1 MKNFKTVFK
10 GFLIVLT
17 LYLVNP
23 CVTIGQTTKIDTI
36 CLKESNFKYIL
47 KEAESAPL
55 LREIIE
61 NDKTIINNL
70 ELAVNIEKAKAR
82 KQKWIIGGTLGGG
95 LLLTIIGLAVFK

>member
-1 MKNFKTVFK
+1 MA
-10 GFLIVLT
+10 
-17 LYLVNP
+17 NP
-23 CVTIGQTTKIDTI
+23 CATIGQTIKKDTI
-36 CLKESNFKYIL
+36 CLKEENFKFVL

-95 LLLTIIGLAVFK
+95 LLLTIIGIAVFK